1 MIACLII
8 TLILVIV
15 FGVIEPK
22 ANGLT
27 FGNMI
32 SDGVKRAPLIGVICM
47 AVSPIVT
54 YVVSIIFKDKNLNG
68 KEIIEQTKNTILE

>member
-1 MIACLII
+1 M
-8 TLILVIV
+8 
-15 FGVIEPK
+15 FGVTEPK
-22 ANGLT
+22 VNGLT

-54 YVVSIIFKDKNLNG
+54 YVTSLIFKDKNLDG
-68 KEIIEQTKNTILE
+68 EQIIEQTKTSVLE